1 MDPELADIFSQLAAF
16 NLPSISTM
24 EPADVRGAGSMID
37 VEEAGAAIPV
47 AEWSELEVTG
57 GAGQLPARRYRFAA
71 PTDGAPAVAT
81 IVWFHGGGWVLGDL
95 DGSELL
101 CRSLARDTGA
111 VVLSVAYR
119 LAPEHRFPAAVEDA
133 LAAVRWAADHAEG
146 LGGVGGP
153 LVVGGDSAG
162 GNLAAVVAR
171 LARDAGGPPLAAQ
184 VLVYPSTDLVGDY
197 PSRHANADGPVLTA
211 ADGEWFAR
219 HYLGPDADD
228 LVGDPRASPL
238 LADDLGGLAPAVVAL
253 GEFDILHDE
262 GLAYAEALRAAG
274 NRVVVEDTP
283 GLIHGYTAFITVSRA
298 AAAALTAVAGD
309 LVGLLG

>member
-1 MDPELADIFSQLAAF
+1 MDPELASLFEQLAVF
-16 NLPSISTM
+16 NLPSITTM
-24 EPADVRGAGSMID
+24 DPADVRAAGSMVD
-37 VEEAGAAIPV
+37 VEDAEAAISV
-47 AEWSELEVTG
+47 QEWSELEVA
-57 GAGQLPARRYRFAA
+57 GAAGPLAARRYRFAA
-71 PTDGAPAVAT
+71 GSAGAAVPT

-95 DGSELL
+95 DNAELVS
-101 CRSLARDTGA
+101 RSLARDTGA

-133 LAAVRWAADHAEG
+133 VAALGWAAEHAG
-146 LGGVGGP
+146 DLGGAGGP

-171 LARDAGGPPLAAQ
+171 LVRDAGGPPLAAQ

-219 HYLGPDADD
+219 HYLGPDADA
-228 LVGDPRASPL
+228 LVADPRASPL
-238 LADDLGGLAPAVVAL
+238 LATDLRGLPPAVVAV

-283 GLIHGYTAFITVSRA
+283 GMVHGYVGLITVSRG
-298 AAAALTAVAGD
+298 AAAALTAVARD
-309 LVGLLG
+309 LAELLS

>member
-1 MDPELADIFSQLAAF
+1 MDPELASLFEQLAVF
-16 NLPSISTM
+16 NLPSITTM
-24 EPADVRGAGSMID
+24 EPADVRAAGSMVD
-37 VEEAGAAIPV
+37 VEDAEAAIPV
-47 AEWSELEVTG
+47 AEWAELEVA
-57 GAGQLPARRYRFAA
+57 GADGELAARRYRFAA
-71 PTDGAPAVAT
+71 AGSGTGAVPT

-95 DGSELL
+95 DGAELL

-133 LAAVRWAADHAEG
+133 VASLGWAADHADV

-171 LARDAGGPPLAAQ
+171 LVRDAGGPALAAQ

-219 HYLGPDADD
+219 HYLGPEVDQ
-228 LVGDPRASPL
+228 LVSDPRASPL
-238 LADDLGGLAPAVVAL
+238 RADDLGDLAPAVVAV

-262 GLAYAEALRAAG
+262 GLAYAEALRTAG
-274 NRVVVEDTP
+274 NRVLVEDTP
-283 GLIHGYTAFITVSRA
+283 GLVHGYTGLITVSRA
-298 AAAALTAVAGD
+298 AAAALTAVARD
-309 LVGLLG
+309 LLELLS